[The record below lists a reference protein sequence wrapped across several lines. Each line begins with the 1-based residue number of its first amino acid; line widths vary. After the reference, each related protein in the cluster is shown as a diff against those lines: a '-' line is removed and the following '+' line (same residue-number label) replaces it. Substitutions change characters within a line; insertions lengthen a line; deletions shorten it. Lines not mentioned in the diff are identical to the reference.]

1 MTGRVIEL
9 RLRRLE
15 KAYTDNPIARL
26 SDDALN
32 DQINDL
38 LPQVC
43 EGFPSVNA
51 AAEAYKASADPVDR
65 EVAERL
71 NWYIAYV
78 TEERV
83 AGRMP

>member
-15 KAYTDNPIARL
+15 KAYTDNPIVRMSEEEL
-26 SDDALN
+26 D

-51 AAEAYKASADPVDR
+51 AAEAFRQSADLLDR
-65 EVAERL
+65 EIAERL
-71 NWYIAYV
+71 GWYIGYV
-78 TEERV
+78 AEERE
-83 AGRMP
+83 AGRMQ